1 MSSSSAL
8 TVERPSAPPRPKH
21 HTSATKRK
29 QHLAAYLF
37 ILPFFVVFIAMLVVP
52 LVYSGY
58 LSLFESRLIGGEV
71 FAGLAN
77 YVRALQDSAFLAS
90 IGRMGLFFIVQVPIM
105 LGLALF
111 FALALDSARAHGSKG
126 IRLLI
131 FMPYAV
137 PAVVA
142 TLMWGYLYGPDFG
155 PIAQI
160 ARSVGLGTPDFLSAT
175 NILGSMMNIVTWEFV
190 GYNMIIMYAALRSIP
205 TELYEA
211 AEIDGAGQFRIAW
224 SIKIPA
230 IRPAILLTVIFSVIG
245 TFQLFAE
252 PSLLNAI
259 APAAITNSFTPNYY
273 AYNLAF
279 INQELNYAAA
289 IAFLLGIV
297 IAVVSYIVQLGAQ
310 RRERRER
317 TSS

>member
-1 MSSSSAL
+1 VSSSTAL
-8 TVERPSAPPRPKH
+8 DVERPSVSTPPKH
-21 HTSATKRK
+21 HASSTKRK
-29 QHLAAYLF
+29 QNVAAYLF
-37 ILPFFVVFIAMLVVP
+37 ILPFFIVFIAMLVVP
-52 LVYSGY
+52 LVYAGY
-58 LSLFESRLIGGEV
+58 LSLFESKLIGGDV

-77 YVRALQDSAFLAS
+77 YGRALTDPSFLGS
-90 IGRMGLFFIVQVPIM
+90 LGRAALFFIIQVPIM

-111 FALALDSARAHGSKG
+111 FALALDSGRARGSRT

-155 PIAQI
+155 PIAQM
-160 ARSVGLGTPDFLSAT
+160 ARGLGFGTPEFLT
-175 NILGSMMNIVTWEFV
+175 PETILGSMMNIVTWEFI

-205 TELYEA
+205 SELYEA

-224 SIKIPA
+224 SVKIPA
-230 IRPAILLTVIFSVIG
+230 IRPAILLTVIFSIIG
-245 TFQLFAE
+245 TFQLFSE

-259 APAAITNSFTPNYY
+259 AGNAVRNDILPNYY
-273 AYNLAF
+273 AYNVAF

-289 IAFLLGIV
+289 IAFLLGMV
-297 IAVVSYIVQLGAQ
+297 IAVTSYIVQLTTE

-317 TSS
+317 VLS